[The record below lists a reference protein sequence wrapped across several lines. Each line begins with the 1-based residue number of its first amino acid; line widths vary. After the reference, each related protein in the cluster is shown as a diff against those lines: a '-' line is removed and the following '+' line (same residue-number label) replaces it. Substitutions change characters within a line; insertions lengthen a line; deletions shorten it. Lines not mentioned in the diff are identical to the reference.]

1 MSYNVPVVCRKRLL
15 IIPFSAVTIKVIGA
29 KFAIIKIKISPSLRA
44 WNIKSYSMN
53 TRREK
58 TETQQ
63 NGLWPSALYNMNKNR
78 WYWKKK
84 LTHTIVSYTPPMT
97 IASFHERLGFLRPLW
112 NDEGSG
118 HKVTSLCAFPKDIRY
133 DQLGSTARN
142 FGSYTVWTECSTAN
156 ISPWHASH
164 CPWSQSDGAAR
175 KTEVLPWTH
184 NPAKFSQTALHWSV
198 YCRSKYMVHVGSD
211 LITSVAGQQQKQLL
225 LTYQGINA
233 HPYLPNS
240 SNQPLCCWLKLQ

>member
-15 IIPFSAVTIKVIGA
+15 IFPFSAVTIKVIGA

-44 WNIKSYSMN
+44 WNIKSCSMN

-63 NGLWPSALYNMNKNR
+63 NGLWPSALYDMNKNR

-84 LTHTIVSYTPPMT
+84 VNAYNSLVRTTYDNSVFSRT
-97 IASFHERLGFLRPLW
+97 ARLRRLW

-164 CPWSQSDGAAR
+164 CPWSQSDGAVR

-211 LITSVAGQQQKQLL
+211 HHHHTCSRSAAKTAAVNPSG
-225 LTYQGINA
+225 Y
-233 HPYLPNS
+233 
-240 SNQPLCCWLKLQ
+240 